1 MYEYLKKLFGKNDDG
16 TPVALT
22 FEQLAEKLG
31 VDKAIKLVNLAD
43 GGYVSKDKFDAK
55 EVELNGL
62 REQLTTANATIQS
75 YKDMDVDGIKQSVA
89 NWEKKYN
96 DDTAA
101 LNQKIADNERAYQ
114 EELFL
119 RGYKFS
125 SKAAADGIRAEFVK
139 RKFPFED
146 GSFIGGKEFMDK
158 LMADDDYKAAFVVEP
173 PAPASDPAPAPRP
186 KPQFS
191 DPNPHQPQPKP
202 KASLAELM
210 RRKNENPNAEIKFD

>member
-1 MYEYLKKLFGKNDDG
+1 MYEYLEKLFGTNDDG

-22 FEQLAEKLG
+22 FEQLVEKIG
-31 VDKAIKLVNLAD
+31 ADKAIKLVNLAD
-43 GGYVSKDKFDAK
+43 GGYVSKDKFDSK
-55 EVELNGL
+55 EVELSGL
-62 REQLTTANATIQS
+62 REQLTSANATIQS
-75 YKDMDVDGIKQSVA
+75 YRDMDIDGIKQSVKD
-89 NWEKKYN
+89 WEQKYN

-101 LNQKIADNERAYQ
+101 LNQKIADNERTYQ

-125 SKAAADGIRAEFVK
+125 SKAAADGIKAEFVK

-158 LMADDDYKAAFVVEP
+158 LMADDDYKAAFVVDVP
-173 PAPASDPAPAPRP
+173 DPTPDPAPQQP

-191 DPNPHQPQPKP
+191 DPNPQQPQPKA
-202 KASLAELM
+202 KLSLTEM
-210 RRKNENPNAEIKFD
+210 MKRKNENPNAEIKFE

>member
-1 MYEYLKKLFGKNDDG
+1 MYEYLKKLFGASEDG

-22 FEQLAEKLG
+22 FDQLVEKLRA
-31 VDKAIKLVNLAD
+31 DEEIKVANLAD
-43 GGYVSKDKFDAK
+43 GGYVSKKKFDAK
-55 EVELNGL
+55 ETELAGL
-62 REQLTTANATIQS
+62 REQLTAANGTIQS
-75 YKDMDVDGIKQSVA
+75 YKDMDIDGIKQSVT

-119 RGYKFS
+119 RGYKYS
-125 SKAAADGIRAEFVK
+125 SKAAAEGIKAEFVK

-158 LMADDDYKAAFVVEP
+158 LMADDDYKAAFVVETP
-173 PAPASDPAPAPRP
+173 TLVPDPAHASKP
-186 KPQFS
+186 KFS
-191 DPNPHQPQPKP
+191 DSSPHQFQPKP
-202 KASLAELM
+202 KMSLAEMM
-210 RRKNENPNAEIKFD
+210 RRKNENPNAEINFD